1 MRGKP
6 FKLPTP
12 RILEL
17 ILIQINFPDLGPK
30 TIDFPDSGL
39 NAIHFADLNVKPI
52 DFGIEPFHFPDWDL
66 EPVLGFAAVLV
77 LRYRRFSTSS
87 AALLTLAVYCYHA
100 NADVQ

>member
-1 MRGKP
+1 MQINGKWQTLTETNGFFTKSLDVMRGKP

-30 TIDFPDSGL
+30 PIDFPDSVL

-52 DFGIEPFHFPDWDL
+52 DFETVSIILLHSIYWLIPTA
-66 EPVLGFAAVLV
+66 GFTA
-77 LRYRRFSTSS
+77 R
-87 AALLTLAVYCYHA
+87 
-100 NADVQ
+100 